1 MQSTQ
6 IKYSREFK
14 TYYINVQLYNCKK
27 IIIKKKTNTFPKKK
41 NPINYQYK
49 KPNILDKMND

>member
-1 MQSTQ
+1 MYENLFSWLLLQSTQ

-27 IIIKKKTNTFPKKK
+27 KKKNTNTFPKKK
-41 NPINYQYK
+41 KTPINYQ
-49 KPNILDKMND
+49 

>member
-1 MQSTQ
+1 MYENLFSWLLLQSTQ

-27 IIIKKKTNTFPKKK
+27 KKKYQYLSKKKKT
-41 NPINYQYK
+41 PINYQ
-49 KPNILDKMND
+49 